1 MNLLITN
8 TQEEQ
13 PYLILRCLR
22 HETKRIVIT
31 VAEGNLYKRWA
42 GISAWSRHV
51 DKRYTVPDCSA
62 DWLAGR
68 IEADNSPAEEAYI
81 QRIEQICSKENI
93 DTIFPSYDAEV
104 FVFAKN
110 KNRFSRQGITTVT
123 PEFAALTRILD
134 KSLTLQA
141 AQKVGFPSPLSYTP
155 SSREELL
162 SAAEELAG
170 PWVLKPRCNAHGA
183 NICLARDQD
192 ELETVFSQL
201 SKSQKRPLLQEYIPA
216 QTKRNYYLLVNPEFE
231 IISLFS
237 PRVHRFRRV
246 GMRTP
251 CAAVET
257 TMEVPHIGEIR
268 ALVKELGIWGAM
280 TVQSIVDERDGI
292 PKLMEVNP
300 RFGHNLW
307 YRTEFGINEP
317 LIYLRLAQGRPTGD
331 IPSFPTGV
339 LLLDPLWDVLHLLG
353 QCMDQGKSWIL
364 ARFKKQDSAEKPFAA
379 DSIPQLLHAFR
390 AEYFS
395 RTPRVTS
402 PLNRGLFSDPLPPL
416 TRICR
421 TLLEAIGRRTS

>member
-22 HETKRIVIT
+22 HEAKRIVVT
-31 VAEGNLYKRWA
+31 VGEGNLFKRWS
-42 GISAWSRHV
+42 GMSAWSRHV
-51 DKRYTVPDCSA
+51 NKRYTVPDCSA
-62 DWLAGR
+62 DWRAGR
-68 IEADNSPAEEAYI
+68 IEADNSLAEEKYI
-81 QRIEQICSKENI
+81 QRIEQICSKEKI

-110 KNRFSRQGITTVT
+110 KERFSRQGITIVT
-123 PEFAALTRILD
+123 PEYSALTRILD

-141 AQKVGFPSPLSYTP
+141 AHTVGFPSPSSHTP
-155 SSREELL
+155 QNHQELL
-162 SAAEELAG
+162 SAVAGLAA

-183 NICLARDQD
+183 DICLARDLP
-192 ELETVFSQL
+192 ELETTFTKLNNTQE
-201 SKSQKRPLLQEYIPA
+201 RPLLQEFIPA
-216 QTKRNYYLLVNPEFE
+216 RTKRNYYLLVSPELE
-231 IISLFS
+231 IVSLFS
-237 PRVHRFRRV
+237 PKVHRFRRV

-257 TMEVPHIGEIR
+257 TLEVPYTREVR

-280 TVQSIVDERDGI
+280 TVQTIVDERDGI
-292 PKLMEVNP
+292 PKLMEINP

-317 LIYLRLAQGRPTGD
+317 LIYLRLAQGRPTGE
-331 IPSFPTGV
+331 IPTFPEGV

-353 QCMDQGKSWIL
+353 QCLDQGKAWLL
-364 ARFKKQDSAEKPFAA
+364 ARFNRSESDEKPFDA
-379 DSIPQLLHAFR
+379 DSIPQLLRAFKS
-390 AEYFS
+390 EYFS

-416 TRICR
+416 IRICR
-421 TLLEAIGRRTS
+421 TLIEAIGRRAS

>member
-1 MNLLITN
+1 MNLLVTN
-8 TQEEQ
+8 TLEEQ

-22 HETKRIVIT
+22 HEAKRIVIT
-31 VAEGNLYKRWA
+31 VEEGNLLKRWA

-51 DKRYTVPDCSA
+51 SKRYTVPDCSA

-81 QRIEQICSKENI
+81 QRIEEICSKEEI

-110 KNRFSRQGITTVT
+110 KERFSRQGILTVT
-123 PEFAALTRILD
+123 PDYSALTRILD
-134 KSLTLQA
+134 KSLTLEA
-141 AQKVGFPSPLSYTP
+141 AHKVGFPSPLSYTP

-162 SAAEELAG
+162 SAAAGLAA

-183 NICLARDQD
+183 NICLARDLD
-192 ELETVFSQL
+192 ELETTFSQL
-201 SKSQKRPLLQEYIPA
+201 NDSQERPLLQEYIPA
-216 QTKRNYYLLVNPEFE
+216 QSKRNYYLVVSPEFE
-231 IISLFS
+231 IVSLFS

-251 CAAVET
+251 CAAVEAT
-257 TMEVPHIGEIR
+257 LEVPHTSEIS

-280 TVQSIVDERDGI
+280 TVQTIVDERDGI
-292 PKLMEVNP
+292 PKLMEINP

-307 YRTEFGINEP
+307 YRTELGINEP

-331 IPSFPTGV
+331 VPSFPVGV

-353 QCMDQGKSWIL
+353 QCLDQGKTWLL
-364 ARFKKQDSAEKPFAA
+364 ARFKKQESAEKPFAE
-379 DSIPQLLHAFR
+379 DSIPQLLQAFR
-390 AEYFS
+390 TEYFS
-395 RTPRVTS
+395 RTSRVTS
-402 PLNRGLFSDPLPPL
+402 PLNRGLFSDPMPPL
-416 TRICR
+416 VRIGR
-421 TLLEAIGRRTS
+421 TLLEAIGRRT